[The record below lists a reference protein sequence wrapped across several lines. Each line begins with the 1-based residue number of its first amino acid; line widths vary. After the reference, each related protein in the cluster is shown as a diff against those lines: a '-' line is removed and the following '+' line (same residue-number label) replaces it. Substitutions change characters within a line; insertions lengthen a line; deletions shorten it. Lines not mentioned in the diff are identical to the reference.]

1 MFGKLATFR
10 ATVQN
15 VANEAYWASD
25 IGGYLTQGAPRTVV
39 LSIATDFL
47 SVGGARVDSPFWR
60 GSPGDV
66 ARGGR

>member
-1 MFGKLATFR
+1 MWEATTPPCLLAVLHTAGTAVFGKLATFR

-39 LSIATDFL
+39 LSIATDF
-47 SVGGARVDSPFWR
+47 
-60 GSPGDV
+60 
-66 ARGGR
+66 